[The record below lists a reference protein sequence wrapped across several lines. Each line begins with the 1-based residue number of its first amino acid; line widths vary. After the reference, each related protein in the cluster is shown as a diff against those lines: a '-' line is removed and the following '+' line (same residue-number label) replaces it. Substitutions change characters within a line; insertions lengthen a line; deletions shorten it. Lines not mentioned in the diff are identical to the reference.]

1 MASVVGQCE
10 DFPQGPYCVP
20 GTALG
25 MVGGVDPQVGISAL
39 KGDASIIGRG
49 RVLEGPVGREREGH

>member
-1 MASVVGQCE
+1 M
-10 DFPQGPYCVP
+10 P

-49 RVLEGPVGREREGH
+49 RVLEGPVGWEREGH